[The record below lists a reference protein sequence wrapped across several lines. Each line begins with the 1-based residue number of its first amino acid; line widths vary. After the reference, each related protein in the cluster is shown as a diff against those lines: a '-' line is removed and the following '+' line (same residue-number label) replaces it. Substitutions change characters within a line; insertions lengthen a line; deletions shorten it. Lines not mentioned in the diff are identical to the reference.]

1 MRSNASRIVAAFAS
15 RGCRAENPSTRWCRS
30 RCAASGCLHERAPV
44 WKGARVMSFL
54 APAAA
59 VLALTLPAIVALY
72 FLKIRRPTRIVP
84 ALHLWPNQIRDRQAN
99 VPWQRLRPSWL
110 LFLQL
115 LAAAVLVAAAVQP
128 ALPAGAAVASH
139 SIVLI
144 ESSASMQATDVVPS
158 RLDVAKRQANAIIDQ
173 LGPQDRMT
181 VIAVGPV
188 ARIVASVTGDRDTL
202 HRAVNEVTASNGAAD
217 LSAALAMAAGLVRA
231 GDDARA
237 YLFTDGI
244 VQPLRAS
251 FAAGLPFPVEY
262 HRVGTSGENVA
273 LTSLTVRTS
282 AQSRAAYLHLQ
293 NFGQQPRS
301 VSVEWRA
308 DSHLLCVRPLT
319 LPAGQAQDLIFPVPG
334 DATSVTAHIAAT
346 DIFALDDTATAVAR
360 TPRAFRVL
368 LVTPGNVFLEQALRL
383 RTDLQIDVIA
393 PAGYRASA
401 AYALT
406 VFDQFSPA
414 ALPDG
419 PFVMVDPPA
428 GSTLAG
434 GQPVGI
440 GGVRAVDAGDP
451 LLANVDLQDVHVA
464 RSQDLRSSTFGRPL
478 VSSLQTPLVLV
489 RDEPFR
495 QVLVGFDLHES
506 DLPLRI
512 AFPILVQNLSEWL
525 LPPSVPSHSFHP
537 DEPVTIVPESG
548 ATSVSVVRPDGSRR
562 PLAAGSIATFGDT
575 DPTGLY
581 TVEQTIAGT
590 LQRSWFSVNVFSEPI
605 SQLKP
610 PDRLTLPPTRTTITQ
625 ATHHGHLEF

>member
-1 MRSNASRIVAAFAS
+1 
-15 RGCRAENPSTRWCRS
+15 
-30 RCAASGCLHERAPV
+30 
-44 WKGARVMSFL
+44 MSFL

-59 VLALTLPAIVALY
+59 FLALTIPAIVALY
-72 FLKIRRPTRIVP
+72 FLRIRRPTRIVP

-128 ALPAGAAVASH
+128 ALPAGAALARH

-144 ESSASMQATDVVPS
+144 DASASMQATDVTPS
-158 RLDVAKRQANAIIDQ
+158 RLDVAKRQVNAIIDQ

-181 VIAVGPV
+181 VITVGPL

-202 HRAVNEVTASNGAAD
+202 HRAVNAVAASNGAAD
-217 LSAALAMAAGLVRA
+217 LSAALAMGSGLVRA

-244 VQPLRAS
+244 VQPLRAMTT
-251 FAAGLPFPVEY
+251 GLPFPVEY
-262 HRVGTSGENVA
+262 HRVGVSGENVA

-282 AQSRAAYLHLQ
+282 AQSRAAYLHVQ

-301 VSVEWRA
+301 VGVEWRA
-308 DSHLLCVRPLT
+308 DGHLLDLRPLT
-319 LPAGQAQDLIFPVPG
+319 LAAGQAQDLIFPVPA
-334 DATSVTAHIAAT
+334 DATSVTAHLSGS
-346 DIFALDDTATAVAR
+346 DIFGLDDAATAVAR
-360 TPRAFRVL
+360 APRSFRVL
-368 LVTPGNVFLEQALRL
+368 LVTPGNVFLEQAIRL

-393 PAGYRASA
+393 PAAYRASA

-406 VFDQFSPA
+406 VFDRFSPPL
-414 ALPDG
+414 LPDG

-428 GSTLAG
+428 GSALAG

-440 GGVRAVDAGDP
+440 GRVRAVDAGDP

-464 RSQDLRSSTFGRPL
+464 RSQDLRNSIFGRPL
-478 VSSLQTPLVLV
+478 ISSLQTPLVLV

-537 DEPVTIVPESG
+537 DEPVTIVPEAG
-548 ATSVSVVRPDGSRR
+548 ATSVNVIRPDGSRR
-562 PLAAGSIATFGDT
+562 ALASASIATFGDT
-575 DPTGLY
+575 DLTGLY
-581 TVEQTIAGT
+581 TVEQVITGKV
-590 LQRSWFSVNVFSEPI
+590 QRSWFSVNLFSDPI

-610 PDRLTLPPTRTTITQ
+610 PDRLTLPPTRTSVTQ
-625 ATHHGHLEF
+625 ATHPGQLEIWPWIALAALVVVTAEWLAFHRGL

>member
-1 MRSNASRIVAAFAS
+1 
-15 RGCRAENPSTRWCRS
+15 
-30 RCAASGCLHERAPV
+30 L
-44 WKGARVMSFL
+44 SFL

-59 VLALTLPAIVALY
+59 VLAVTLPAIVALY

-128 ALPAGAAVASH
+128 ALPAGAALARH

-144 ESSASMQATDVVPS
+144 DASASMQALDVAPS
-158 RLDVAKRQANAIIDQ
+158 RLEVAKRQVNALIDQ
-173 LGPQDRMT
+173 LGPTDRMT
-181 VIAVGPV
+181 VITVGSA

-202 HRAVNEVTASNGAAD
+202 HRAVNAVTASNGAAD

-231 GDDARA
+231 GDEARA

-282 AQSRAAYLHLQ
+282 AQSRAAYLHVQ
-293 NFGQQPRS
+293 NFGQQPRA

-308 DSHLLCVRPLT
+308 DSHLLDVRPLT

-334 DATSVTAHIAAT
+334 DATSVTAHIGAS

-383 RTDLQIDVIA
+383 RTDLQIDVVA
-393 PAGYRASA
+393 PAAYRASA

-414 ALPDG
+414 VLPDG

-428 GSTLAG
+428 GSALAG

-440 GGVRAVDAGDP
+440 GRVRAVDAGDP
-451 LLANVDLQDVHVA
+451 LLANVDLQDVHIA
-464 RSQDLRSSTFGRPL
+464 RSQDLRASTFGRPL
-478 VSSLQTPLVLV
+478 ISSLQTPLVLL

-495 QVLVGFDLHES
+495 QVLVGFDLHAS

-581 TVEQTIAGT
+581 TVEQTIAGK
-590 LQRSWFSVNVFSEPI
+590 LQRSWFSVNLFSEPI

-625 ATHHGHLEF
+625 ATHQGQLEIWPWIALAALAVVTAEWLAFHRGL

>member
-1 MRSNASRIVAAFAS
+1 
-15 RGCRAENPSTRWCRS
+15 
-30 RCAASGCLHERAPV
+30 
-44 WKGARVMSFL
+44 MSFL

-59 VLALTLPAIVALY
+59 ILALTLPAIVALY
-72 FLKIRRPTRIVP
+72 CLKIRRPTLSVP
-84 ALHLWPNQIRDRQAN
+84 ALHLWPNQIRDRQAIA
-99 VPWQRLRPSWL
+99 PWQRRRPVGL
-110 LFLQL
+110 VFLQL
-115 LAAAVLVAAAVQP
+115 VAAAALVAAAVQP
-128 ALPAGAAVASH
+128 ALPAGAALARH

-144 ESSASMQATDVVPS
+144 DASASMQAMDVVPS
-158 RLDVAKRQANAIIDQ
+158 RLEVAKRQVTALIDQ
-173 LGPQDRMT
+173 LGPTDRMPVIT
-181 VIAVGPV
+181 VGSA
-188 ARIVASVTGDRDTL
+188 ARMVASVTGDRDTL
-202 HRAVNEVTASNGAAD
+202 HRAVNGVTASNGSAD

-244 VQPLRAS
+244 VLPLRAS

-262 HRVGTSGENVA
+262 HRVGTSGENVG

-282 AQSRAAYLHLQ
+282 AQSRAAYLHVQ

-308 DSHLLCVRPLT
+308 DSRLLDIRPLV
-319 LPAGQAQDLIFPVPG
+319 LAAGQAQDLVLPVPA
-334 DATSVTAHIAAT
+334 DATAVSAHLAGS
-346 DIFALDDTATAVAR
+346 DFFALDDSAPAVAC

-393 PAGYRASA
+393 PAASRASA

-414 ALPDG
+414 VLPDG
-419 PFVMVDPPA
+419 RFVMVDPPA
-428 GSTLAG
+428 GSALAG

-440 GGVRAVDAGDP
+440 GRVRAVDAGDP

-464 RSQDLRSSTFGRPL
+464 RSQDLRNSTFGRPL
-478 VSSLQTPLVLV
+478 ISSLQTPLELV

-495 QVLVGFDLHES
+495 QVLLGVDLHDS
-506 DLPLRI
+506 ALPLRI

-525 LPPSVPSHSFHP
+525 LPPSVPSHSFPP
-537 DEPVTIVPESG
+537 DDPGPTLPHAG
-548 ATSVSVVRPDGSRR
+548 ATTVTVIRPDGSRR
-562 PLAAGSIATFGDT
+562 SLATASIATFADT

-581 TVEQTIAGT
+581 TVEQTIAGK
-590 LQRSWFSVNVFSEPI
+590 LERSWFSVDLFSDPI

-625 ATHHGHLEF
+625 ATHHGQLEIWPWIALAALAVVTAEWRAFHRGR